1 MDDMVEIKNS
11 GGRYFVSRDG
21 YIYSNASGELLR
33 MTPKKTKDGYL
44 FTGLRV
50 GGKSVW
56 VRYHRVVAEAFIP
69 NPHGYDTVN
78 HKDGDKTNNR
88 TDNLEWMD
96 RHGQMLHAYQHS
108 LKKPV
113 SGAKNG
119 NAKLTQEQADSIR
132 AEYIRGSR
140 EHGTVAIGK
149 RYGITNAAVGRIVR
163 GEAYVG

>member
-1 MDDMVEIKNS
+1 MDDMVEIRGS
-11 GGRYFVSRDG
+11 GGRYYVSRDG
-21 YIYSNASGELLR
+21 YIYSGVSGQL
-33 MTPKKTKDGYL
+33 
-44 FTGLRV
+44 
-50 GGKSVW
+50 

-69 NPHGYDTVN
+69 NPRGYDTVN

-88 TDNLEWMD
+88 ADNLEWMD
-96 RHGQMLHAYQHS
+96 RHGQMLHAYKHH

-113 SGAKNG
+113 AGPKNG